1 MGLFPNQLKVY
12 FFARGPS
19 DWRGFRESRCCA
31 ALMLRDL
38 EKAYKNYGN
47 SGETKVDFVD
57 HTVVIDGYP
66 LSMGSSGS

>member
-1 MGLFPNQLKVY
+1 
-12 FFARGPS
+12 
-19 DWRGFRESRCCA
+19 
-31 ALMLRDL
+31 MLRDL

>member
-1 MGLFPNQLKVY
+1 
-12 FFARGPS
+12 
-19 DWRGFRESRCCA
+19 
-31 ALMLRDL
+31 MLRDL

-47 SGETKVDFVD
+47 SGETKVDFGD